1 MTLENLNYRTNPMFL
16 RNQFPALNAYGIPE
30 IPKAEFNDEE
40 LKELRLLAF
49 NQTKSDNGKHNER
62 IVHFFLYD
70 YNFEKIWNTPDK
82 YVELL
87 SEYKGVLSPDFSMY
101 TEMPYAVQIYNTFR
115 NRWCGAYLA
124 SKGIKV
130 IPTVAWSDRGS
141 FDFCFKGIPKG
152 SIVAVSTY
160 MFHASKHHADQKKLF
175 IEGYNRMLKEI
186 EPSKIICCSEP
197 FEEMQGDII
206 YIDYELSSWQHLS
219 DDKSSFAVKPYERDV
234 IVKYSGYVCKG
245 GGSASGGDWVPKDKN
260 SERFLGDSN
269 TIRTNTVKTKKGSYE
284 VKDYYDSTGRA
295 SAERHETDHGRSDK
309 HSNPHDHT
317 VDWSN
322 GYPNLSPPKN
332 YPNGDIPPFESFIE
346 GKSYNIIGVEN
357 KMSNSVY
364 NPDDHKFET
373 LGEFKIYL
381 SCGANVG
388 FEYNGIEYGI
398 EGHNNNFDIWIYDKG
413 DIANNLTLEEVLDY
427 KLDGVQIRDLILSAE
442 ITERIM

>member
-1 MTLENLNYRTNPMFL
+1 
-16 RNQFPALNAYGIPE
+16 
-30 IPKAEFNDEE
+30 
-40 LKELRLLAF
+40 
-49 NQTKSDNGKHNER
+49 
-62 IVHFFLYD
+62 
-70 YNFEKIWNTPDK
+70 
-82 YVELL
+82 
-87 SEYKGVLSPDFSMY
+87 MY

-186 EPSKIICCSEP
+186 EPSKIICYSEP

-260 SERFLGDSN
+260 SERFLGDPN
-269 TIRTNTVKTKKGSYE
+269 TIRANTVKTKKGSYE

-322 GYPNLSPPKN
+322 GYPNSSPPKN
-332 YPNGDIPPFESFIE
+332 YPNGDIPSFESFIE